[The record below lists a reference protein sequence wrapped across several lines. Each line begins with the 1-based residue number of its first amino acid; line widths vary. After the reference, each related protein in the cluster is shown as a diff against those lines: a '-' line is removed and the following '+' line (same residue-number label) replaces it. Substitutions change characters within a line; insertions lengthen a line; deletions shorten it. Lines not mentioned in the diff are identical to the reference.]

1 MDDVLPVR
9 DTTLGSRRPSVPAR
23 ARTGKFSPPR
33 ALLSTTGYIRSRP
46 VDPAVAAGQR
56 IAHPQGQVPP
66 RGRLDDVTQ
75 TPPAPA
81 SLEGGGGGGRG
92 GHQHPAPPVPT
103 PYLLRRGRLAPS
115 CAAPDP

>member
-9 DTTLGSRRPSVPAR
+9 DTTLGSRRPSVPVR

-56 IAHPQGQVPP
+56 IAHHQGQVSP
-66 RGRLDDVTQ
+66 RERLAQ
-75 TPPAPA
+75 GAERPPAPG
-81 SLEGGGGGGRG
+81 LLLGDEGGEGGD
-92 GHQHPAPPVPT
+92 HHDLHPLVET
-103 PYLLRRGRLAPS
+103 PYVLELVEP
-115 CAAPDP
+115 PP